1 MKKIRRKSKNTALP
15 QISKHLK
22 NYCFNEEGKISKKS
36 IAKIG
41 MTLAFLASSLDSS
54 QANHSSGTHNSAQN
68 IFFATGEG
76 GHSSGTVATHASHP
90 SHTSH
95 GSHGQW

>member
-1 MKKIRRKSKNTALP
+1 MKKKRRKTKNTTLP
-15 QISKHLK
+15 QIRKHLK

-41 MTLAFLASSLDSS
+41 LTLAFLASSLDSS
-54 QANHSSGTHNSAQN
+54 QANHSSGSGTPNN

-76 GHSSGTVATHASHP
+76 GHNSGPTHASHP

>member
-1 MKKIRRKSKNTALP
+1 MKKNRRKSKNTALP
-15 QISKHLK
+15 QIRKHLK

-41 MTLAFLASSLDSS
+41 MTLAFLAGSLDSS
-54 QANHSSGTHNSAQN
+54 QAHHSSGTHSASQN
-68 IFFATGEG
+68 VFFEQGEG
-76 GHSSGTVATHASHP
+76 GHSSGVVASHASHP

>member
-1 MKKIRRKSKNTALP
+1 MKKNRKKIKRSALP
-15 QISKHLK
+15 QIRKHLK

-41 MTLAFLASSLDSS
+41 LTLAFLASTLDSS
-54 QANHSSGTHNSAQN
+54 QANHNSGVHNSAQN
-68 IFFATGEG
+68 VFFATGDG
-76 GHSSGTVATHASHP
+76 GHASGTVATHASHP

>member
-1 MKKIRRKSKNTALP
+1 MNKPHKRSNKKTLP
-15 QISKHLK
+15 QIQKHLK
-22 NYCFNEEGKISKKS
+22 NFCFNEEGKISKKS

-41 MTLAFLASSLDSS
+41 LMLAFLANALYSV
-54 QANHSSGTHNSAQN
+54 QAHHFSAGHNNAVN
-68 IFFATGEG
+68 EFYATGTG
-76 GHSSGTVATHASHP
+76 GHFSGNVATHASHP